1 MTERRGP
8 GKRQGA
14 TLGAALPL
22 RFGKRQE
29 AGRMAGRITA
39 LREFQ
44 RLESTGLW
52 RSSPEAQRREVVV
65 AFGEAT
71 LVIAEGNGR
80 PLSHWSLPA
89 IDRLNPGETPARYA
103 PDEDG
108 SEELEIEDAVMV
120 EAIEKVRGAVL
131 RARPR
136 PRLLRRSGI
145 LGGAALILAAALVWL
160 PGAMKRQALAL
171 VPETSRSGIGAA
183 ILGLMA
189 RETGPACRDQAGVAA
204 LEAMIARLYGPGSG
218 ISAVVLPQG
227 PQAPALLPG
236 QIVVLPLAAIAGTD
250 DPLVLAGDVVA
261 TLAAAGGQ
269 DPLRPVLDSSGVT
282 ATMRL
287 LATGELPAS
296 SLQAH
301 ADLLLA
307 TPPGSADTDGLIAA
321 FSAAGLPTTPWA
333 EARQP
338 ENAMALIEADPLAGQ
353 QPAPVISD
361 TEWVGLQGIC
371 D

>member
-1 MTERRGP
+1 
-8 GKRQGA
+8 
-14 TLGAALPL
+14 
-22 RFGKRQE
+22 
-29 AGRMAGRITA
+29 MAGRTTA

-52 RSSPEAQRREVVV
+52 RSAPEAQRREVVV

-71 LVIAEGNGR
+71 LVIAEGSGR

-89 IDRLNPGETPARYA
+89 IERANPGESPARYA
-103 PDEDG
+103 PDAEG
-108 SEELEIEDAVMV
+108 SEELEIEDPLMV

-136 PRLLRRSGI
+136 PRLLRRGGI
-145 LGGAALILAAALVWL
+145 LGTAAVLIAVAVLWL

-189 RETGPACRDQAGVAA
+189 RETGPACRDPAGVEA
-204 LEAMIARLYGPGSG
+204 LEAMVARLYGPGSG
-218 ISAVVLPQG
+218 ISVVVLPQG
-227 PQAPALLPG
+227 PAAPVVLPG
-236 QIVVLPLAAIAGTD
+236 RIVVLPAAAIAATD
-250 DPLVLAGDVVA
+250 DPFVLAGDVVA
-261 TLAAAGGQ
+261 TLAAAEG
-269 DPLRPVLDSSGVT
+269 DPLRPVLDSAGVT

-301 ADLLLA
+301 ADRMLSTLPA
-307 TPPGSADTDGLIAA
+307 EADTDRLIAA
-321 FSAAGLPTTPWA
+321 FSAAGLPVTPWA
-333 EARQP
+333 QATQP
-338 ENAMALIEADPLAGQ
+338 ETAMALIEADPLAGQ
-353 QPAPVISD
+353 QPVPVISD